1 MSNAVFPSLPGL
13 SWGVQRTPE
22 FTTVIQ
28 QAPTKREVRVSL
40 SAYPLYAF
48 TLSYEFLREA
58 GSFDELRTLCGFFLQ
73 RRGAFD
79 SFLYSDPT
87 DNAVVDE
94 QFGTADGVQ
103 TTFQLTRS
111 FGGFAE
117 PVENVQTLTNI
128 KIGGIVQSSGYS
140 LGPTGIVSFISA
152 PAAGAGDITWTGS
165 YYYRC
170 RFLEDSAEF
179 SAFMH
184 DLYELKKIQ
193 FVGATGNKVGG

>member
-117 PVENVQTLTNI
+117 PVQNVNTLTNI
-128 KIGGIVQSSGYS
+128 KINGVVQSSGYS
-140 LGPTGIVSFISA
+140 VSGTGLVTFTSA
-152 PAAGAGDITWTGS
+152 PASGAITWSGS
-165 YYYRC
+165 FFYRC
-170 RFLEDSAEF
+170 RFLDDSAEF
-179 SAFMH
+179 EAFMK

-193 FVGATGNKVGG
+193 FIGATGNKVGG